1 MVLMIWVNDFW
12 TLNLIPKWLK
22 HASTGEDYLGFS
34 DLIFPWF
41 LFVMGMSIPL
51 SFENRISK
59 GESMIVMWKHILL
72 RTLALLVMGL
82 FHMNMEMYNHE
93 LAILPKSIFVII
105 STIAFFMI
113 WNRYPK
119 KDSKN
124 KKLYQ
129 RVRVVGVL
137 ILVAM
142 YFSFTGKDYEGQEIG
157 FQAHWWGILGL
168 IGWVYL
174 IAGSTFL
181 FIKKSLLGALIAFVI
196 CLALNMVSSAGVP
209 YNIFSWQSE
218 HWIPGSGGLQAL
230 TFGGIIVSLF
240 LIKYR
245 DKENIK
251 RLYITLLCF
260 GSASFFTGLLLRNYF
275 ILNKNLGTP
284 TWVLISLS
292 TAIFLYIV
300 LHWVIDI
307 KKISDW
313 YRYFKIAG
321 TATLTCYLI
330 PYVYYSFRTLLGI
343 TFPELFITGLAGLIK
358 SFLYS
363 LIVISICWGLKKIKI
378 QLQI

>member
-82 FHMNMEMYNHE
+82 FHMNMEMYHHE

-129 RVRVVGVL
+129 RVRVVGIL

-142 YFSFTGKDYEGQEIG
+142 YFSFTGKDYDGQEIG
-157 FQAHWWGILGL
+157 FQDHWWGILGL

-174 IAGSTFL
+174 IAGSAFL

-196 CLALNMVSSAGVP
+196 CLALNMISSAGIP

-251 RLYITLLCF
+251 RLYITLFCF
-260 GSASFFTGLLLRNYF
+260 GLASFFSGLLLRNYF

-307 KKISDW
+307 KKISNW

>member
-82 FHMNMEMYNHE
+82 FHMNMEMYHHE

-124 KKLYQ
+124 MKLYQ
-129 RVRVVGVL
+129 MVRVVGIL

-142 YFSFTGKDYEGQEIG
+142 YFSFTGKDSEGQEIG

-174 IAGSTFL
+174 IAGSAFL

-196 CLALNMVSSAGVP
+196 CLALNMISSAGIP

-251 RLYITLLCF
+251 RLYITLFCF
-260 GSASFFTGLLLRNYF
+260 GLASFFSGLLLRNYF

-358 SFLYS
+358 SFLYA